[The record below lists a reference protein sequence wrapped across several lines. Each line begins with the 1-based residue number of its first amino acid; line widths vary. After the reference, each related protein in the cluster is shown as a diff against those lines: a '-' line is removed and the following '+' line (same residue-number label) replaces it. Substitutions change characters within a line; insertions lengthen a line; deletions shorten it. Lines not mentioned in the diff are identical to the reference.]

1 MISVISCVIYAL
13 VIEQFRTQY
22 DQYFAGL
29 FIPRAFRRVKLH
41 QNMRNEGNIGQ
52 IVREK
57 RAMTSLS
64 VMYKISTICKVIIY
78 QGKYES
84 TEMKIY
90 F

>member
-13 VIEQFRTQY
+13 VIEKFRTQY
-22 DQYFAGL
+22 DQYFPSL

-64 VMYKISTICKVIIY
+64 VMYETPTICTVIIFIK
-78 QGKYES
+78 GNTKALR
-84 TEMKIY
+84 
-90 F
+90 